1 MPEDYYSR
9 KLSAGK
15 LFRVYEAAPP
25 RVRRY
30 LQAEIDFVLSK
41 TAAADLVLE
50 LGCGYG
56 RVLKPLS
63 RAAHDVVGID
73 TSQTSLLSA
82 RDYLKGI
89 ANCHL
94 ADMNA
99 INLAFPDGV
108 FDAVVCIQNGISAFH
123 VDRRRLII
131 ESVRVAAPGGTILF
145 SSYAERF
152 WDDRLEWFRI
162 QSREGLL
169 GEIDESE
176 TGRGVIVCKDGF
188 TADTVGEEE
197 FRALTAGL
205 DVSVEI
211 TEVDDSSLFC
221 IITR

>member
-1 MPEDYYSR
+1 LPEDYYSR

-15 LFRVYEAAPP
+15 LFRVYEVAPP
-25 RVRRY
+25 GVRRY

-41 TAAADLVLE
+41 TVRADLVLE

-63 RAAHDVVGID
+63 RAAHDVIGID

-89 ANCHL
+89 TNCHL

-108 FDAVVCIQNGISAFH
+108 FDVVVCIQNGVSAFH
-123 VDRRRLII
+123 VDRRRLIT

-169 GEIDESE
+169 GEIDESR

-205 DVSVEI
+205 DVPVEI
-211 TEVDDSSLFC
+211 TEVDRSSLFC

>member
-123 VDRRRLII
+123 VDRRRLIT
-131 ESVRVAAPGGTILF
+131 ESVRVTAPGGTILF

-211 TEVDDSSLFC
+211 TEVDGSSLFC

>member
-123 VDRRRLII
+123 VDRRRLIT
-131 ESVRVAAPGGTILF
+131 ESVRVTAPGGTILF